1 LDISFHPLVAEA
13 INRQCPPAKWVVAFH
28 PELANLAIEK
38 RAETMANLVI
48 AFVNDK
54 DLETLIYVHEI
65 AKDDPT
71 LVVDNHTWK
80 PRNARKALEVLRA
93 AIDDLL
99 DECPQGASNAPSLVE
114 RHPGCEAHAA

>member
-1 LDISFHPLVAEA
+1 
-13 INRQCPPAKWVVAFH
+13 
-28 PELANLAIEK
+28 
-38 RAETMANLVI
+38 MANPVI
-48 AFVNDK
+48 AFINDK

-71 LVVDNHTWK
+71 LVVDIHTWK

-99 DECPQGASNAPSLVE
+99 DEWDTGKYFKLPPETEDDTKLRPVHYHWPLRIHHQQQ
-114 RHPGCEAHAA
+114 PGDQMT